1 MNFSSSPPAR
11 SGFGRLAASALFVA
25 LLFLSGGRSALH
37 AQQDNSSFSSFQ
49 NTPVNSVLDTY
60 EQISGLHLIRDVN
73 LNGIANISINASGLD
88 RAGVLRVI
96 ESALLLN
103 GVAIIPVD
111 AHTAKVVVATPTKNP
126 RSEGVH
132 LFANAADLPLQD
144 EIVSYYMPLNFISP
158 EEAKSIFDQEAPIHA
173 YGSYVPAPSAQA
185 IILTEE
191 TSVLRHLIALRE
203 LIDVPPAQMK
213 TEFVQLHR
221 ADAEKVATL
230 LTNLIEAR
238 GGTPGVAQQL
248 INVSSRGSSGGLI
261 NGSAQIIPD
270 ARSNRILIASRPVN
284 MPLLRE
290 LAEEL
295 DEPDDSQKPQ
305 NRPLKYVLAGD
316 ILPALEAAVAQGKDE
331 LTEIKTPTS
340 PNGNSN
346 ATSPTPSNSNN
357 TSTSSLGNSGAT
369 VTSITNP
376 LSAPPENDAPTLA
389 TIGKTRIV
397 ADNRSNSII
406 VFGTNDA
413 VEKVF
418 AMIDQL
424 DKRPLQVLLATVIGE
439 LTVGDN
445 FEFGIDILQK
455 FQHVNS
461 YGVATSSING
471 SNSTSSA
478 AFPEPGG
485 LLTST
490 GFPILSGLNIYAAFG
505 NTLNAYVRAL
515 ESTNRFEI
523 ISRPSVAT
531 ANNRLAVIAS
541 GSLVPTPGTTV
552 SGFTGSSTD
561 LTSSSTTVYQ
571 QVQLELDIIPLINAE
586 KKVTLKIRQKNDTL
600 GANILISGNE
610 VPTINTQEINTE
622 ITVPDRATVVIG
634 GLISDTKTR
643 NTSGVPFL
651 SDIPVLGYLFKDTA
665 KAKSRTELI
674 IMVQPTVL
682 ESDADELA
690 ATEVEKQRTIL
701 GKEAEETTAP
711 ITTTATTQVIT
722 THQKDGQPAVQTIH
736 RSTSVHVE
744 SAAPNVTNGALPK
757 DAPPTPPAT
766 SP

>member
-1 MNFSSSPPAR
+1 MNAHFPKSA
-11 SGFGRLAASALFVA
+11 GFERVMAGAILAGC
-25 LLFLSGGRSALH
+25 LFLQTLPSDLQ

-73 LNGIANISINASGLD
+73 LNGIAPISINASGLD
-88 RAGVLRVI
+88 RGGVLRVI

-103 GVAIIPVD
+103 GVAIVPID
-111 AHTAKVVVATPTKNP
+111 AHTAKVVVATSSKNP

-132 LFANAADLPLQD
+132 LYANAADLPLQD

-158 EEAKSIFDQEAPIHA
+158 EEAKSIFDQEAPIHS

-191 TSVLRHLIALRE
+191 TSVLRHLIALKE
-203 LIDVPPAQMK
+203 LVDVPPAQMK
-213 TEFVQLHR
+213 TEFIQLHR

-238 GGTPGVAQQL
+238 GGTPGAPQGL
-248 INVSSRGSSGGLI
+248 INVSARGQSGGLI
-261 NGSAQIIPD
+261 TGTAEIIPD
-270 ARSNRILIASRPVN
+270 ARSNRLLIASRAIN
-284 MPLLRE
+284 MPLLKD

-295 DEPDDSQKPQ
+295 DQPDDFQKPA
-305 NRPLKYVLAGD
+305 NRSLKYVLAGD
-316 ILPALEAAVAQGKDE
+316 ILPALEAAVAEGKDE
-331 LTEIKTPTS
+331 LTEIKAPTSTPNGNNPTS
-340 PNGNSN
+340 PQPQANSST
-346 ATSPTPSNSNN
+346 A
-357 TSTSSLGNSGAT
+357 STSATGAS
-369 VTSITNP
+369 VTSLTNP
-376 LSAPPENDAPTLA
+376 LQAPSENDAPTLA

-413 VEKVF
+413 VQKVF
-418 AMIDQL
+418 AMIDEL

-461 YGVATSSING
+461 YGVATGSINTQAG
-471 SNSTSSA
+471 NSAA

-531 ANNRLAVIAS
+531 SNNRLAVIAS
-541 GSLVPTPGTTV
+541 GSDVPTPGTTV

-561 LTSSSTTVYQ
+561 LVSSATTVYQ

-586 KKVTLKIRQKNDTL
+586 KKVTLKIRQRNDTL
-600 GANILISGNE
+600 GANVLISGNE

-651 SDIPVLGYLFKDTA
+651 SDIPVLGYLFKDTT
-665 KAKSRTELI
+665 KSKTRTELI
-674 IMVQPTVL
+674 IMIQPTVL
-682 ESDADELA
+682 ETDADELA

-701 GKEAEETTAP
+701 GKEAEEATRP
-711 ITTTATTQVIT
+711 VVTTTTTKVTT
-722 THQKDGQPAVQTIH
+722 THPGDGTPPERTTT
-736 RSTSVHVE
+736 RSTTVHVD
-744 SAAPNVTNGALPK
+744 SPAPNVTNGALPK
-757 DAPPTPPAT
+757 DAPAASPTAP
-766 SP
+766 